1 MNSTFGRDTLLL
13 KHQSQPPK
21 FETER
26 ICVNGTES
34 HKWPNLRWTLN
45 SRSGAHAAISLTP
58 RDTSRHRGFGC
69 GAQSFRTLR
78 RLREKS
84 ILPQN
89 TGGKTPATRLP
100 VSSESSKCVW
110 HPERS
115 RPHEKLHSETRSKDS
130 RSGV

>member
-21 FETER
+21 FEPER

-58 RDTSRHRGFGC
+58 RDTSRHRGLGC
-69 GAQSFRTLR
+69 GGGGIRTHEGL
-78 RLREKS
+78 S
-84 ILPQN
+84 SLPVFK
-89 TGGKTPATRLP
+89 TGAFNHSATPPGLTRIIAFGVAARHSPPPATSTQL
-100 VSSESSKCVW
+100 SS
-110 HPERS
+110 PQ
-115 RPHEKLHSETRSKDS
+115 
-130 RSGV
+130 